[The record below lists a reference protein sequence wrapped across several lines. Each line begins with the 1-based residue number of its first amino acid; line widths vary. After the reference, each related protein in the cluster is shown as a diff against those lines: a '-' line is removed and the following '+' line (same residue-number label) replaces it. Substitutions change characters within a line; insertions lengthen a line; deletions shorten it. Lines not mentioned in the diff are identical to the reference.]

1 MVATVHNYQIVICV
15 LKYNVLQILMS
26 MEFLQKRFSN
36 IFLFF
41 FKRKNYSYELCTME
55 TWICL
60 NIFSSPSASSFVKF
74 NLS

>member
-26 MEFLQKRFSN
+26 REFLQKRFSN

-41 FKRKNYSYELCTME
+41 FKRKLFLWVIYYRDVDIFEYFFQSLCFI
-55 TWICL
+55 IC
-60 NIFSSPSASSFVKF
+60 
-74 NLS
+74 